1 VDSVFS
7 HLAWIQTPRN
17 KGGLGG
23 LSYPLLAG
31 EPAQHTAALLHS
43 LWRHH
48 HVHGAQPAGQLTSA
62 FTAGAAGS
70 GPLPPRKP

>member
-1 VDSVFS
+1 MDSVFS

-31 EPAQHTAALLHS
+31 EPAQHSAAFAVAPRAWH
-43 LWRHH
+43 
-48 HVHGAQPAGQLTSA
+48 AGGRLA
-62 FTAGAAGS
+62 
-70 GPLPPRKP
+70 

>member
-1 VDSVFS
+1 MRCLPPVCPPWLQVVGASVDSVFS

-31 EPAQHTAALLHS
+31 EPAQHSAAFAVAPRAWH
-43 LWRHH
+43 
-48 HVHGAQPAGQLTSA
+48 AGGRLA
-62 FTAGAAGS
+62 
-70 GPLPPRKP
+70 